1 MDKPHKNMWKRH
13 ISLKSPFSIFIMNA
27 CKRSRDKTGFNKEAK
42 ESNTDLVIILEVITS
57 QSPDVE
63 CDIG

>member
-1 MDKPHKNMWKRH
+1 
-13 ISLKSPFSIFIMNA
+13 MNA